1 MRRQLT
7 RVGVREFREDLAG
20 YLESAS
26 PVAITRHGRT
36 VGYYIPAS
44 PQVEEQEVLALKHAV
59 EQLKALLAEHGIA
72 EEEVVR
78 EFRTRRNPR

>member
-44 PQVEEQEVLALKHAV
+44 PQVDEQEVVALKHAI
-59 EQLKALLAEHGIA
+59 EQLEALLVKHGTT

-78 EFRTRRNPR
+78 EFKTLRTRR